1 MWQEVLGRGEGGRQ
15 GAEGEEPTKWKK
27 LQSTKCMLSNVFR
40 SLTIFFIA
48 GIAVPVGVLIEYCAD
63 GVPTPTNQ

>member
-1 MWQEVLGRGEGGRQ
+1 MRKIVSYKV
-15 GAEGEEPTKWKK
+15 TMV
-27 LQSTKCMLSNVFR
+27 STTLH

-48 GIAVPVGVLIEYCAD
+48 GIAPVGVLIKHCED